1 MSIIGNGHNRRA
13 KAGKG
18 IMRKAFVM
26 LLSVLII
33 TVFGLSWAFADTA
46 PQDELK
52 SAGDQISVM
61 ANDDAAIG
69 EAEEE
74 DMEGDEDLDDEE
86 LDEEEEDLD
95 DEELDEEEEDLDDEE
110 LDEEDED
117 LDGEEL
123 DEEDED
129 LDDEELDE
137 EEEDLDD
144 EELDEEDEDLDDE
157 ELDEE
162 DEDLD
167 DEELDEEDEDWDDED
182 FDDEDE
188 DWDDENFD
196 DEDEDWDDE
205 DFDDEDEDWDDEVWE
220 DGDWDGE
227 YMEGGYELMTE
238 KSLITTGV
246 ELEPTSA
253 DSSVTDISVTTQV
266 PKTGDAG
273 LGIYPLML
281 LGALAA
287 AVPLFRKNKNN
298 N

>member
-33 TVFGLSWAFADTA
+33 TVFGISWAFADTA

-69 EAEEE
+69 EAAEE
-74 DMEGDEDLDDEE
+74 DMEGDEDLDD
-86 LDEEEEDLD
+86 
-95 DEELDEEEEDLDDEE
+95 
-110 LDEEDED
+110 
-117 LDGEEL
+117 EEL

-137 EEEDLDD
+137 EEVDLDD

-188 DWDDENFD
+188 DWE
-196 DEDEDWDDE
+196 
-205 DFDDEDEDWDDEVWE
+205 DEVWE

-227 YMEGGYELMTE
+227 YMEGGYDLMTE

-253 DSSVTDISVTTQV
+253 DSSVTDTSVRTQV